1 MTFTS
6 LQQLKSF
13 GSSPRTIWA
22 DIPWP
27 IDQSDYNMLRSC
39 NTYDTQGSSQSV
51 KEGCKK
57 TFLWQI
63 LFDVF

>member
-13 GSSPRTIWA
+13 GSSPHTIWA

-27 IDQSDYNMLRSC
+27 IDQSDCNMLRSC
-39 NTYDTQGSSQSV
+39 NTYDVCVYVCVYQFFV
-51 KEGCKK
+51 YN
-57 TFLWQI
+57 F
-63 LFDVF
+63 